1 MNQPHQAPQPPSIN
15 SERFTMSKN
24 VTTIDALI
32 RAKARKNYLKE
43 LTELFKPVQAVVNHL
58 IVSTKLENTKGEC
71 TRSVP
76 DGTGGVMTERTLSTR
91 QMLETVF
98 ALTYNDQVGN
108 HEQAAVDKFLSEF
121 ERLQAQVGSF

>member
-1 MNQPHQAPQPPSIN
+1 
-15 SERFTMSKN
+15 MSKN